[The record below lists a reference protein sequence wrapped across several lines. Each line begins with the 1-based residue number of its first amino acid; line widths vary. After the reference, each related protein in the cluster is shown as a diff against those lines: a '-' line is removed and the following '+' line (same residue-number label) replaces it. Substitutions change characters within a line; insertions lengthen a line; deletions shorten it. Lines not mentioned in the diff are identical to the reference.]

1 MDMRRFLA
9 FVAKEVEPEP
19 ADAQDA
25 WHHIAP
31 ITVLPSSYRMFV
43 LLASKADNPKIAQ
56 TDSSTTKNGTASEK
70 H

>member
-43 LLASKADNPKIAQ
+43 LLASEADNQKIAQ
-56 TDSSTTKNGTASEK
+56 IGDQATQSPIAN
-70 H
+70 